1 MPNQVVSQQRFLR
14 DNPLVGLLLRP
25 AVIPQ
30 DNRLLNPRGS
40 LPVVLRPNLLAGPV
54 ANLQR
59 SPQASP
65 QASRLVNPLDSRAH
79 SLLVRL
85 QVNRAVNHPVSLL
98 VSPRINPLGNHPW
111 LHLGNLQ
118 ASPQLKRTKIENEER
133 TLTFIFVYACKQIC
147 LIMQQ

>member
-1 MPNQVVSQQRFLR
+1 MPNQVASQQRFLLH
-14 DNPLVGLLLRP
+14 NPLVGLLLRP

-40 LPVVLRPNLLAGPV
+40 LPVVLRPNLLAGQV

-59 SPQASP
+59 SPL
-65 QASRLVNPLDSRAH
+65 ASRLVNPLDSRAH

-85 QVNRAVNHPVSLL
+85 QVNRAVNHPASLL

>member
-1 MPNQVVSQQRFLR
+1 MPNQVASQQRFLR

-40 LPVVLRPNLLAGPV
+40 LPVVLRPNLLAGQV

-59 SPQASP
+59 SPL
-65 QASRLVNPLDSRAH
+65 ASRLVNPLDSRAH